1 MKALL
6 HHIQS
11 SSKST
16 GATAIQKVTDCINSL
31 KMSLKHIDGS
41 TDPIVLMV
49 QNRIIPW
56 CTETCELLED
66 QVLNPINSAM
76 QSCQEICDQI
86 VKEIS
91 TTKLPKDIRDNT
103 DMINKLKSDI
113 EMTSMSDYQAIGA
126 LTKRLKKLAEDTTD
140 LHDQLRGIIL

>member
-31 KMSLKHIDGS
+31 KISLKHLDGS
-41 TDPIVLMV
+41 TDPIALMV

-56 CTETCELLED
+56 CTETCEQLVD
-66 QVLNPINSAM
+66 QVLNPINGAI
-76 QSCQEICDQI
+76 QSCHEICDQI
-86 VKEIS
+86 VKDIS

-103 DMINKLKSDI
+103 DMIKKLKSDI
-113 EMTSMSDYQAIGA
+113 ETTSMSDHQAIGA

-140 LHDQLRGIIL
+140 LQDQLRGIL